1 MIAKIVGKLVEK
13 RAQSVIV
20 NVQGL
25 FYEVI
30 VPATVLH
37 RISESDNGD
46 GDVQLITYHY
56 FQMNQSS
63 AVPMLIGFINEI
75 ELDFFKNFIKVSGIG
90 PKAAVKALNKPISEI
105 VQAID
110 AGDYKYLKT
119 LQGIGERKAKE
130 IIAKLQ
136 GRIGKFGLIQD
147 KVVPAQDQQET
158 RNLKEEALS
167 VLMQLQY
174 KKTEA
179 RDMIDKALKHAPRL
193 KTSEELLSEIY
204 KQKVKV

>member
-13 RAQSVIV
+13 RPQSVIV
-20 NVQGL
+20 NVQEL
-25 FYEVI
+25 FYEVM
-30 VPATVLH
+30 VPAAVLH
-37 RISESDNGD
+37 RIDESENGK

-56 FQMNQSS
+56 FQLTQSS
-63 AVPMLIGFINEI
+63 AVPMLIGFTNDI

-110 AGDYKYLKT
+110 TGDYKYLKT
-119 LQGIGERKAKE
+119 LPGIGERKAKE

-136 GRIGKFGLIQD
+136 GRVGKFGLIQD
-147 KVVPAQDQQET
+147 QIVPGEGPQET
-158 RNLKEEALS
+158 SNLKEEALS

-179 RDMIDKALKHAPRL
+179 LNMIDKALKHGPNIR
-193 KTSEELLSEIY
+193 TSEELLSEIY
-204 KQKVKV
+204 KQKVKI